1 MEFFHTPF
9 ASGNILWKKP
19 ALSAWASMAQ
29 NGPERNGFQPG
40 WKRCIRLAL
49 VAFWGR
55 KPGVTTA
62 RRAPG
67 PAWEFLLV
75 FPQIA
80 TLVKQSPGV
89 KKALRDHM
97 AATCSEQELRRWF
110 DPLDIDRSEGEV
122 RVRFPH
128 SFFAQWFAGRMQDQF
143 EAELFRFLGHN
154 GCDVRYLVGAR
165 PAQAPQA
172 ENDCANG
179 SNGAGAARPAQAQR
193 HIVYPFDAQYSFD
206 SFLTNSKNYFPLETA
221 RQVARGEDAQF
232 NPFVICGKS
241 GSGKSH
247 LLKAIANDIAKRH
260 PLSSILVTSGEG
272 LKDLFKPGNGQENG
286 QANNPE
292 RGLAARQ
299 YLSGHGFLLVDDI
312 HWLAGDQG
320 LQHEL
325 LTLFNLF
332 QDQKKQMVFTCADRV
347 AAHEDLL
354 PALRSR
360 LEGGLVV
367 TLKQPDLEIRAQF
380 VLDRVRAKKLPL
392 SKEQVLTLAQR
403 FQNFRALGGI
413 LIKLLAFR
421 ELVRKDISA
430 RDFEQILMSTE
441 ERDQPAITPDT
452 IISVVCEHYQVGQ
465 KDVLGEDRRQ
475 NIALARQVAMWL
487 CRQMLG
493 LSYPALGRAFG
504 GKDHSTVIY
513 SVKKIEDLQTD
524 DKTLKQ
530 LLKELKVRCR
540 QP

>member
-1 MEFFHTPF
+1 
-9 ASGNILWKKP
+9 
-19 ALSAWASMAQ
+19 
-29 NGPERNGFQPG
+29 
-40 WKRCIRLAL
+40 
-49 VAFWGR
+49 
-55 KPGVTTA
+55 
-62 RRAPG
+62 
-67 PAWEFLLV
+67 
-75 FPQIA
+75 
-80 TLVKQSPGV
+80 
-89 KKALRDHM
+89 M
-97 AATCSEQELRRWF
+97 AAACSEQELRRWF
-110 DPLDIDRSEGEV
+110 DPLDIDMAEGGGEV

-143 EAELFRFLGHN
+143 ESELFRFLGHG
-154 GCDVRYLVGAR
+154 GCDIRYLVGGKTNGPNGDGAAD
-165 PAQAPQA
+165 PQGSAP
-172 ENDCANG
+172 
-179 SNGAGAARPAQAQR
+179 GAGRSGNSGSSGSSANSGGQSPR
-193 HIVYPFDAQYSFD
+193 HIAYPFDAQFSFD

-260 PLSSILVTSGEG
+260 PVSSILVTTGEG
-272 LKDLFKPGNGQENG
+272 LKELYKTGGEPGTNVDAG
-286 QANNPE
+286 PE
-292 RGLAARQ
+292 KTLAARQ
-299 YLSGHGFLLVDDI
+299 YLSGHSFLLIDDI
-312 HWLAGDQG
+312 HWLSGDAG

-325 LTLFNLF
+325 LALFNAF
-332 QDQKKQMVFTCADRV
+332 QDQGKQMVFTCADRV
-347 AAHEDLL
+347 AAHEDIV

-392 SKEQVLTLAQR
+392 SKDQVLTLAQR

-441 ERDQPAITPDT
+441 ERDQPAVTPET

-513 SVKKIEDLQTD
+513 SVKKIQDLQAD
-524 DKTLKQ
+524 DKILKQ
-530 LLKELKVRCR
+530 LLKDLKVRCR